1 MAARPRQMPE
11 VVRVFQPDNSNN
23 PKVMSQLIEKVL
35 GVKVTCRNIKDV
47 KYVTGSNVLK

>member
-1 MAARPRQMPE
+1 MAPRPMPE
-11 VVRVFQPDNSNN
+11 VIRVFRPDNSNN

-47 KYVTGSNVLK
+47 KYATGSNVVK